1 MLRVLAASES
11 LTIKEFAK
19 SGNANARKWQ
29 APDVSRRFDV
39 VYVSL
44 EWHQTVTLVHSAFN
58 RIDFRRLFRRTNEA
72 HTTTANNAGN
82 TALNDEISA
91 RTLLSTVPP
100 KATREQNCP
109 RTAVRGT
116 TNNSLGTLINPV
128 DHRTRWTSCTQL
140 VSQMT
145 PLSGENACSKQ
156 RRRGDLGPNEPD
168 TDRLA
173 LKCTVRGKRPYT
185 LVEGLVDPV
194 ASCYRATRPRTWCR
208 TSATLRRD
216 RYRPEPRKRRRQH
229 CCSETAVDILRT
241 E

>member
-128 DHRTRWTSCTQL
+128 DHRTRWMSCTQL

-145 PLSGENACSKQ
+145 PCQARMLAPNNDVGVILDQMNRTRTGWPSNVPSAENVPTPSW
-156 RRRGDLGPNEPD
+156 R
-168 TDRLA
+168 
-173 LKCTVRGKRPYT
+173 V
-185 LVEGLVDPV
+185 
-194 ASCYRATRPRTWCR
+194 
-208 TSATLRRD
+208 
-216 RYRPEPRKRRRQH
+216 
-229 CCSETAVDILRT
+229 
-241 E
+241 